1 MAMVGEKDQCAL
13 VLLIPELDAAQEQAA
28 LAGARRLVKEDDL
41 IALDAAALGN
51 RPLFQNAVVRVLL
64 HAGDEEDAVLVE
76 GAKFSV

>member
-51 RPLFQNAVVRVLL
+51 RPPLQNAVVGVLL